1 MPDQDDSHSIH
12 VAKFVLWARS
22 LASAK
27 RVVSYLTPENLT
39 WVDSAAKEIALL
51 HEQNRL
57 RSAEA
62 SRKGKLGGR
71 PRRTDLAPEPAQN
84 QRKKKRAE

>member
-1 MPDQDDSHSIH
+1 MADQDSHTIH

-22 LASAK
+22 LASAG
-27 RVVSYLTPENLT
+27 VTPPLTAENLT

-51 HEQNRL
+51 HEQDRL
-57 RSAEA
+57 RRAEA

-71 PRRTDLAPEPAQN
+71 PR
-84 QRKKKRAE
+84 KKKRN